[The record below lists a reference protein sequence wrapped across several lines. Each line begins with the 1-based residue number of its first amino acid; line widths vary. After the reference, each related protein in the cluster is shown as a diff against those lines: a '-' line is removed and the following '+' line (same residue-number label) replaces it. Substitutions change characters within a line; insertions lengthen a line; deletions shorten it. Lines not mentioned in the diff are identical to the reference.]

1 MASAIGTKNKLAL
14 IGLDPYV
21 DVYGPLLARL
31 LAQCSLIRSLASTLE
46 WTAPLPLIAEW
57 SQDHGDRNDRG
68 ALCK

>member
-1 MASAIGTKNKLAL
+1 MASAIGSRNKLAL

-21 DVYGPLLARL
+21 DVYGPLLEGYLGSA
-31 LAQCSLIRSLASTLE
+31 LIRSLASTLE

-57 SQDHGDRNDRG
+57 SQDHGDRNDGG